1 MSINRNQWVPGNKR
15 MARVA
20 GLLLFMGT
28 AGLAFADG
36 RELADDELDQVVA
49 GTVDEQ
55 LHEELLHFSYVGPA
69 GAQHEAEI
77 DGTLSLS
84 GQPLPNAPT
93 GILTIENGAQNG
105 LSALVNLNAVNSEV
119 NVLLNL
125 NIVINSVVGEIR
137 QINLRSD

>member
-1 MSINRNQWVPGNKR
+1 MSTNKSHTVPGTKW

-20 GLLLFMGT
+20 GLLLFMGA

-36 RELADDELDQVVA
+36 RELTDEELDQVVA

-55 LHEELLHFSYVGPA
+55 LHDELLHFSYVGLA
-69 GAQHEAEI
+69 GSRHEAEI
-77 DGTLSLS
+77 DGTLSMS

-137 QINLRSD
+137 QINIGSD